1 MNIERLVNY
10 TLIGYKRERNIVS
23 WTSKSNLLNLGKEI
37 WNNSLTILKGRI
49 LTDIKDRIVK
59 EIKHIIV

>member
-37 WNNSLTILKGRI
+37 WNNSLTILKG
-49 LTDIKDRIVK
+49 IKDRIVK

>member
-37 WNNSLTILKGRI
+37 WNNSLTIPKE
-49 LTDIKDRIVK
+49 KDRIVK